1 MERPKEFSEL
11 LCYSVG
17 MASCWSAPLTPGFLE
32 PLSIHLFS
40 LERKMACGSYIKR
53 EKNQSVVEK
62 LHIPVL
68 LNMQAFKLLVYK
80 RYSLNY
86 HHVVINSH
94 MDIIHR
100 QVDRYIYTIFIQRYR
115 FENLENTKHNKNNE
129 KITLTVPSP
138 ENNNY

>member
-1 MERPKEFSEL
+1 MERPKEVSEL

-17 MASCWSAPLTPGFLE
+17 MASCWSAPLTLGFLE

-40 LERKMACGSYIKR
+40 LERKMACGSYIKL

-62 LHIPVL
+62 LNIPVL

-86 HHVVINSH
+86 HHVDINSN
-94 MDIIHR
+94 MDIIQR
-100 QVDRYIYTIFIQRYR
+100 QVDRNIYTIFI
-115 FENLENTKHNKNNE
+115 
-129 KITLTVPSP
+129 
-138 ENNNY
+138 